1 MKTIKYLFIG
11 AMMLSV
17 SAPVVAQDNKAAI
30 EEAQQLVKSK
40 ADAKEVKSFA
50 KKYKKN
56 GEVLTSLARAYYEAQ
71 DTASAK
77 TYATQAST
85 LKYAPAYVLLGD
97 IAALADDGGAAGMMY
112 QQAMHFDPKYPDSY
126 IKYATMYSKVDPA
139 GAVSTLEQLRT
150 VNPDYPVDLPLA
162 KLYMKANKLDD
173 AIASYDKWY
182 ASTDYSKKEPGDVAG
197 YALIH
202 YMKKNYDK
210 SMQIIKEASEKF
222 PRSSSINRIGLMNSV
237 AQQKFDD
244 ALFWGDRLFTK
255 SDSMNFNDFDYT
267 NYAQAYVGKGQ
278 YDEAI
283 GLYRK
288 GMEVS
293 KADKDAVNNLRKEI
307 SEAYLKKGEFDNAVA
322 EYKQY
327 LDNTSKK
334 TASDYSSLAEM
345 YYKHA
350 ADFEQGS
357 EEQKAAIREADKI
370 YQEVEGLFA
379 NNVDVLAYVLNRR
392 GTLNVILDP
401 DSKEGLAKPVFEKL
415 MQLMEAKADR
425 TDADNKKLIT
435 SYRYLMSYTLLVQ
448 NDNQGAREWAQKI
461 LSIDPE
467 NEQAKAVIDTIK

>member
-1 MKTIKYLFIG
+1 MKAIKYAFVG
-11 AMMLSV
+11 ALMLSL

-30 EEAQQLVKSK
+30 DEAAQLVKSK
-40 ADAKEVKSFA
+40 ADVKEIKSFA

-56 GEVLTSLARAYYEAQ
+56 GEVLTGLARAFYEQQ
-71 DTASAK
+71 DTANARV
-77 TYATQAST
+77 YATQAST

-126 IKYATMYSKVDPA
+126 IKYATMYSKVDPN
-139 GAVSTLEQLRT
+139 GAVSTLETLRT
-150 VNPDYPVDLPLA
+150 NNPDFPVDLPLA

-182 ASTDYSKKEPGDVAG
+182 ATTDYSKTEPGDVAG

-210 SMQIIKEASEKF
+210 SMQIIGEASQKY
-222 PRSSSINRIGLMNSV
+222 PRSSSINRIGLMNTI
-237 AQQKFDD
+237 AQKKFDD
-244 ALFWGDRLFTK
+244 ALFWGDRLFNK

-283 GLYRK
+283 ALYRK

-293 KADKDAVNNLRKEI
+293 KADKDAVNNLLKEI
-307 SEAYLKKGEFDNAVA
+307 SDAYMQKGDFDSAVA
-322 EYKQY
+322 EYRKY
-327 LDNTSKK
+327 LEGTSKK
-334 TASDYSSLAEM
+334 TASDYSTLAEM

-350 ADFEQGS
+350 ADLEGDA
-357 EEQKAAIREADKI
+357 QKASIKECDKI
-370 YQEVEGLFA
+370 YAEVEELFA
-379 NNVDVLAYVLNRR
+379 NNPDVLAYVLNRR

-401 DSKEGLAKPVFEKL
+401 DSKEGLAKPIFEKL
-415 MQLMEAKADR
+415 MQLMEGKADR
-425 TDADNKKLIT
+425 TDADNKKLVT
-435 SYRYLMSYTLLVQ
+435 SYRYLMSYTLLVE
-448 NDNQGAREWAQKI
+448 DNKQGARDWAQKI
-461 LSIDPE
+461 LTIDPE
-467 NEQAKAVIDTIK
+467 NEQAKQVIENIK

>member
-1 MKTIKYLFIG
+1 
-11 AMMLSV
+11 MMLSV

-30 EEAQQLVKSK
+30 DEAIQLVKSK

-50 KKYKKN
+50 KKFKKN
-56 GEVLTSLARAYYEAQ
+56 GEVLTGLARAFYEAQ

-77 TYATQAST
+77 VYATQASG

-139 GAVSTLEQLRT
+139 GAVSTLEQLRS
-150 VNPDYPVDLPLA
+150 VNPDFPVDLPLA

-173 AIASYDKWY
+173 AITSYDKWY

-210 SMQIIKEASEKF
+210 SMQIIKEASEKY
-222 PRSSSINRIGLMNSV
+222 PRSSSINRIGLMNTI
-237 AQQKFDD
+237 ALKQFDD
-244 ALFWGDRLFTK
+244 ALNWGDRLFTK

-283 GLYRK
+283 ALYRK

-293 KADKDAVNNLRKEI
+293 KADKDAVNNLLKEI
-307 SEAYLKKGEFDNAVA
+307 SDAYMQKGDFDNAVA
-322 EYKQY
+322 EYRKY
-327 LDNTSKK
+327 LDGTSKK
-334 TASDYSSLAEM
+334 TASDYSTLAEM

-350 ADFEQGS
+350 ADLQGD
-357 EEQKAAIREADKI
+357 EQKASIKEADKI
-370 YQEVEGLFA
+370 YEEVEGLFA

-425 TDADNKKLIT
+425 SDADNKKLVT
-435 SYRYLMSYTLLVQ
+435 AYRYLMSYDLLVQ
-448 NDNQGAREWAQKI
+448 DNKQAARDWAQKI
-461 LSIDPE
+461 LDIDPE
-467 NEQAKAVIDTIK
+467 NEQAKAVIENIK